1 MREGKLAYIKEVTLP
16 SESGTSEQ
24 GDQHTLP
31 AGAVSS
37 ESKDRKNSNTI
48 QENQQIV
55 AKI

>member
-48 QENQQIV
+48 QENGQEIG
-55 AKI
+55 KI